1 MKIYESLKDAEQFLS
16 VMMNGRSSKDEDVA
30 DTVKKIISDVR
41 ENRDE
46 AVDKFPSIVGGE
58 EDGATIITSSF
69 CTSRKSSP
77 LGRY

>member
-41 ENRDE
+41 ESGDE
-46 AVDKFPSIVGGE
+46 ALRRYTEKF
-58 EDGATIITSSF
+58 DGQ
-69 CTSRKSSP
+69 
-77 LGRY
+77 